1 MNAHLSMNQPA
12 TYQIQ
17 VLGRLPDHWSESF
30 GQLQVQVD
38 DRSGEVITTLWG
50 TVADQAALHGI
61 LQALYVLRLPVQLV
75 QCCVPSNS
83 HQEVNHGNS

>member
-1 MNAHLSMNQPA
+1 MNTQLNMNQPA

-17 VLGRLPDHWSESF
+17 VQGRLPDHWSEVF
-30 GQLQVQVD
+30 DQLQAQVD
-38 DRSGEVITTLWG
+38 ERGGEVITTLSG

-61 LQALYVLRLPVQLV
+61 LQALYTLGLPVQLV

-83 HQEVNHGNS
+83 YQEVNHGSG